1 MESTIRLVIK
11 TLYEMRDDIDKHP
24 NRRFF
29 HKVDRLKAREA
40 IQQAINICAAVEVLV
55 GDQAKEDDKSES
67 TDNRCE

>member
-11 TLYEMRDDIDKHP
+11 TLYEMRDDIDQHP

-55 GDQAKEDDKSES
+55 SDQVKEDDKSES